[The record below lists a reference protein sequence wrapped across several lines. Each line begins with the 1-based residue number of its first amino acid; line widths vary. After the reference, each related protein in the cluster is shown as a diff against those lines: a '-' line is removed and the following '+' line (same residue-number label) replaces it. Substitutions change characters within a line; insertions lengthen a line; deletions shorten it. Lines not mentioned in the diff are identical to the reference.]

1 MSDNLKIQILK
12 YINIEKFCQSLK
24 VRYFRYIFVKVSSK
38 TVQVIS
44 YALKMQ
50 DRLTF
55 VALKKP
61 RSLSLAFGYVYNPK
75 FNSRI

>member
-61 RSLSLAFGYVYNPK
+61 RSLSLAFGYV
-75 FNSRI
+75 